1 MAKSLRKV
9 GRTVEDQAFEDAV
22 RRLEPRLYRT
32 AMAILWN
39 DADVADA
46 MQECIL
52 RAWQKRHTLR
62 DESKLDG
69 WIIRILVNECHSL
82 QRRNRNRPLPLAE
95 GVEAPSA
102 QPADTGLRDALR
114 ALPEKFRLPLLL
126 HHLDGYPLE
135 EVARMLR
142 LPESTVRGRIFQARK
157 RLKALL
163 REEAEQ

>member
-1 MAKSLRKV
+1 MD
-9 GRTVEDQAFEDAV
+9 EQAFEEAV

-46 MQECIL
+46 IQECIL
-52 RAWQKRHTLR
+52 RAWQKQHTLR

-69 WIIRILVNECHSL
+69 WILRILVNECHSL
-82 QRRNRNRPLPLAE
+82 QRRNRNRPLSLDEDIAI
-95 GVEAPSA
+95 SQA
-102 QPADTGLRDALR
+102 QPVDTGLRDALR

-126 HHLDGYPLE
+126 HHLDGYPLD

-142 LPESTVRGRIFQARK
+142 LPESTVRGRVFQARK

-163 REEAEQ
+163 QEEMKA